1 MGSHHT
7 EADYEEIDDFPFKD
21 AGILSQS
28 VYGRPPLPQLYSGRE
43 KNLKPARPQETTP
56 VSHPYVK
63 FMPNSPMQDVPTDIE
78 TRVCAAVKQT
88 REMQEKL
95 DGIAAQVRE
104 ILLWQK
110 QVDAELGTLKSARG
124 GSNSKGRHVITKD
137 MTPEEVW
144 RYIHVYVYIY
154 TN

>member
-1 MGSHHT
+1 
-7 EADYEEIDDFPFKD
+7 
-21 AGILSQS
+21 
-28 VYGRPPLPQLYSGRE
+28 
-43 KNLKPARPQETTP
+43 
-56 VSHPYVK
+56 
-63 FMPNSPMQDVPTDIE
+63 MPNSPMQDVPTDIE

-124 GSNSKGRHVITKD
+124 GSSSKGRLVITKD
-137 MTPEEVW
+137 MTPEEVC
-144 RYIHVYVYIY
+144 RYIYISV
-154 TN
+154 